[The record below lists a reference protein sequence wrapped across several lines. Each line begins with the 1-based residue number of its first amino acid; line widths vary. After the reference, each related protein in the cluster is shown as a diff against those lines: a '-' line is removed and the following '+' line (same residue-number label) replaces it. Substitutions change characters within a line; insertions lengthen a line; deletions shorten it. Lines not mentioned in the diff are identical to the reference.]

1 MKFII
6 SKFFVT
12 ITANENKYGK
22 YSACT
27 SYMRYGKSYGK
38 KIDMF
43 HILATFT
50 QERKKMVV
58 FYK

>member
-1 MKFII
+1 MASIARVHRTCDMVK
-6 SKFFVT
+6 VT
-12 ITANENKYGK
+12 E
-22 YSACT
+22 
-27 SYMRYGKSYGK
+27 K